1 MLKRYAPL
9 MLILAFASILTGCC
23 CLFPIAHHGPV
34 MPFPPATESPK
45 ANRDEA
51 RVKTARSYLAALV
64 TAVDMFEIDCGR
76 YPTQKEGLEV
86 LFKDPGIKNWMGP
99 YIRDEKSLNDPW
111 GTALRYAVRQNG
123 YTIASAGPDRK
134 FETDDDIHLK

>member
-1 MLKRYAPL
+1 
-9 MLILAFASILTGCC
+9 
-23 CLFPIAHHGPV
+23 

-51 RVKTARSYLAALV
+51 RVKTARAYLAALV

-86 LFKDPGIKNWMGP
+86 LFRDPGIKDWMGP

-111 GTALRYAVRQNG
+111 DTALRYAARQNG
-123 YTIASAGPDRK
+123 YIIVSAGPDRK